1 MKIVITGHTR
11 GLGLHIYNHFVNL
24 GHEVIGLSKS
34 NGYDLETDI
43 EKVINFVKDSNCD
56 CFFNNAYFD
65 IAQGI
70 LIKELA
76 EHTKVITSGS
86 MAANGYALYKVQNP
100 YCIAKYKIE
109 MIHIDIKRNNPLPM
123 LLLKMGYLENYLDK
137 DPIKYSEILSAI
149 DFWFTNTRVSL
160 IEFGNINYD
169 KNIKPNYPQ
178 HVDISVDDII
188 FDKSLENKI

>member
-43 EKVINFVKDSNCD
+43 DKVINFVKNSKCD
-56 CFFNNAYFD
+56 YFFNNAYVG
-65 IAQGI
+65 ITQAI
-70 LIKELA
+70 LIKELS
-76 EHTKVITSGS
+76 EHTIVITSGS

-100 YCIAKYKIE
+100 YCIDKYKIE
-109 MIHIDIKRNNPLPM
+109 MIHIDVKRNNPLPM

-149 DFWFTNTRVSL
+149 DFWFTNTRISL

-178 HVDISVDDII
+178 HVDVSIDEII
-188 FDKSLENKI
+188 FNKSLENKL